1 MTAEKIYKIL
11 LVEDDKFLIK
21 LYSEKLVREGF
32 EVSMAI
38 SGEEGLTKIER
49 EKPDLILLDIILP
62 QKNGF
67 DILSEV
73 KLNPHTKDIPV
84 ILLTNLGQDADIKT
98 GMDLGAADYLIK
110 TDFSIND
117 LPERIRRVLAKNSH

>member
-1 MTAEKIYKIL
+1 MAIVKTYKIL
-11 LVEDDKFLIK
+11 LIEDDKFLIK

-38 SGEEGLTKIER
+38 SGEEGLKKIER
-49 EKPDLILLDIILP
+49 ERPDLILLDIILP

-73 KLNPHTKDIPV
+73 KLNPNTNSIPV
-84 ILLTNLGQDADIKT
+84 IMLTNLGQDADIKT

-117 LPERIRRVLAKNSH
+117 LPERIRAVLAKHSL

>member
-49 EKPDLILLDIILP
+49 EKPELILLDIILP

>member
-1 MTAEKIYKIL
+1 MSTGKTYKIL
-11 LVEDDKFLIK
+11 LIEDDKFLIK

-38 SGEEGLTKIER
+38 SGEEGLKKIER

-73 KLNPHTKDIPV
+73 KLNPNTNTIPV
-84 ILLTNLGQDADIKT
+84 IMLTNLGQDADIKT

-117 LPERIRRVLAKNSH
+117 LPERIRAVLAKHSL